1 MKRTCLHTGT
11 LESKSS
17 KFHPT
22 AKKATNFNLR
32 KLVLFSFTLLM
43 VFSVSAQTY
52 NFSGVIKDRE
62 TGETLIGANILLGE
76 GRGTITDFEGRFS
89 IKLPAGDFQVQISY
103 VGFEPIIR
111 KISLSKDLYQVYSL
125 EPQMLGEVS
134 VVSDVARE
142 RETPVAFTNIKP
154 AKIEEELGN
163 RDLPMVLNSTPGV
176 YATQQGGGDGD
187 ARVNIRGFN
196 QRNVAVMLDGI
207 PVNDME
213 NGWVY
218 WSNWFGLDMV
228 TRTMQVQ
235 RGLSASKL
243 TIPAVGGTMNI
254 ITKGIENKKETSI
267 RQELDSEGRYRT
279 SLAYTSGPLANG
291 WGVTAAGSFKEGDG
305 WADETWSKAYFYY
318 LKVDKRVKNHILSFT
333 AMGSP
338 QSHGQ
343 RSYKRAVAT
352 YDTTYAASL
361 GIDTLPRIINQGI
374 RYNQHWGHLNR
385 WELGDVVDST
395 YNIFTGAYTYAYDT
409 LHNRERVS
417 STLNEYHKPMF
428 SLRDFWTV
436 SDKLYIS
443 NILYLSLGRGGGTGT
458 KNSLKDEDLDED
470 GQINWQSFY
479 DANRRTTGFS
489 AIDLAYSP
497 TLFKA
502 GNYRVMNVNE
512 HVWYGLL
519 STFNYQYSNEITF
532 SGGIDVRSYKGRHYR
547 KVFDLLGGDYA
558 VDFFDANQDTA
569 VKFVGDKVFFYN
581 DAWVNWGG
589 MFGQIEYSD
598 GVWSFFG
605 NASVA
610 ESAFKKEDYFRT
622 PDDPQRMTDWL
633 LKTSYTLKAGAN
645 YNLTARSNLFMNLGY
660 LSRTRASNYIYDGYA
675 ARFRAETPNELVKA
689 IEFGYSYA
697 SPTFSYNVNLYNTSW
712 EDKPMNDIQIGQ
724 DLIARVNGINQ
735 LHQGVEVDFIYM
747 LSKQLSFQGL
757 ASIGNWTYQSQF
769 DSVPLFERNTEQQD
783 GYINFDARGVHVG
796 DAAQTQYMASLRY
809 EPIKRLY
816 INTSYIFFDRY
827 YSDFSPSTLNGRGFA
842 VNEDGSPRDSWRIP
856 AYGLLD
862 IHAGY
867 TFFVKDYRMSFRVSV
882 LNALN
887 TVYISDALNNDQYIY
902 QQSPNDF
909 GASSASV
916 FLGLG
921 TRVNTSLSITF

>member
-1 MKRTCLHTGT
+1 MK
-11 LESKSS
+11 SI
-17 KFHPT
+17 
-22 AKKATNFNLR
+22 
-32 KLVLFSFTLLM
+32 LVFILSFVLTMGVWGQNFTL
-43 VFSVSAQTY
+43 
-52 NFSGVIKDRE
+52 SGLVKDRE
-62 TGETLIGANILLGE
+62 TGETLIGANVLLGG
-76 GRGTITDFEGRFS
+76 GRGTITDYEGKFS
-89 IKLPAGDFQVQISY
+89 IELPAGDYQVQVSY
-103 VGFEPIIR
+103 VGFEPIV
-111 KISLSKDLYQVYSL
+111 KKLSLTKDVYQVYIL

-243 TIPAVGGTMNI
+243 TIPAVGGSMNI

-267 RQELDSEGRYRT
+267 RQEIDSEGRWRT
-279 SLAYTSGPLANG
+279 SLGYTSGPLANG
-291 WGVTAAGSFKEGDG
+291 WGVTAATSYKEGDG
-305 WADETWSKAYFYY
+305 WADETWSKAFFYY
-318 LKVDKRVKNHILSFT
+318 LKVDKRIKNHIISFS

-352 YDTTYAASL
+352 YDTAYAASL
-361 GIDTLPRIINQGI
+361 GIDTLPRITDQGI
-374 RYNQHWGHLNR
+374 RYNQHWGYLDR
-385 WELGDVVDST
+385 WELGEMVDSS
-395 YNIFTGAYTYAYDT
+395 YNIFTGGYDYVYDT
-409 LHNRERVS
+409 LHNRQKVS

-436 SDKLYIS
+436 NDKFYVS
-443 NILYLSLGRGGGTGT
+443 NVLYLSIGNGGGTST
-458 KNSLKDEDLDED
+458 KNSLKDEDLDDE
-470 GQINWQSFY
+470 GQINWQAFY

-497 TLFKA
+497 TLFKSS
-502 GNYRVMNVNE
+502 NYRVMNVNE

-519 STFNYQYSNEITF
+519 STFNYQMSKEITI
-532 SGGIDVRSYKGRHYR
+532 SGGIDARSYKGRHYR
-547 KVFDLLGGDYA
+547 KIYDLLGGDYA
-558 VDFFDANQDTA
+558 VDFFNANQDTA
-569 VKFVGDKVFFYN
+569 VKFEGDKVYFFD

-589 MFGQIEYSD
+589 GFGQVEYSD

-605 NASVA
+605 NASLAV
-610 ESAFKKEDYFRT
+610 SAFKKEDYFRT
-622 PDDPQRMTDWL
+622 PDDPQRSTDWL
-633 LKTSYTLKAGAN
+633 YKPSYTLKAGAN
-645 YNLTARSNLFMNLGY
+645 YNLTARSNLFMNVGF
-660 LSRTRASNYIYDGYA
+660 LSRVRASNYIYDGYA
-675 ARFRAETPNELVKA
+675 ARFRASTPNEIVRAVEL
-689 IEFGYSYA
+689 GYSYA
-697 SPTFSYNVNLYNTSW
+697 SPRFSYNVNIYNTSW

-724 DLIARVNGINQ
+724 DLIARVNGIDQ
-735 LHQGVEVDFIYM
+735 LHQGVEVDFIY
-747 LSKQLSFQGL
+747 LVSKQLSFQGL
-757 ASIGNWTYQSQF
+757 ASIGNWIYQSQV
-769 DSVPLFERNTEQQD
+769 DSVPVYERNTEQQD

-796 DAAQTQYMASLRY
+796 DAAQTQLMASVRY

-816 INTSYIFFDRY
+816 LNASYIYFDRY
-827 YSDFSPSTLNGRGFA
+827 YSDFSPNTLNGQGA
-842 VNEDGSPRDSWRIP
+842 AINEDGTPRDSWRIP

-862 IHAGY
+862 VHAGY

-902 QQSPNDF
+902 QQSPNNFD
-909 GASSASV
+909 ASSASV

-921 TRVNTSLSITF
+921 TRVNTSFSINF

>member
-1 MKRTCLHTGT
+1 MKSL
-11 LESKSS
+11 
-17 KFHPT
+17 
-22 AKKATNFNLR
+22 
-32 KLVLFSFTLLM
+32 LVFILSFVLTMGVWGQNFTL
-43 VFSVSAQTY
+43 
-52 NFSGVIKDRE
+52 SGLVKDRE
-62 TGETLIGANILLGE
+62 TGETLIGANVLLGG
-76 GRGTITDFEGRFS
+76 GRGTITDYEGKFS
-89 IKLPAGDFQVQISY
+89 IELPAGDYQVQVSY
-103 VGFEPIIR
+103 VGFEPIV
-111 KISLSKDLYQVYSL
+111 KKLSLTKDVYQVYIL

-243 TIPAVGGTMNI
+243 TIPAVGGSMNI

-267 RQELDSEGRYRT
+267 RQEIDSEGRWRT
-279 SLAYTSGPLANG
+279 SLGYTSGPLANG
-291 WGVTAAGSFKEGDG
+291 WGVTAATSYKEGDG
-305 WADETWSKAYFYY
+305 WADETWSKAFFYY
-318 LKVDKRVKNHILSFT
+318 LKVDKRIKNHIISFS

-361 GIDTLPRIINQGI
+361 GIDTLPRIIDQGI
-374 RYNQHWGHLNR
+374 RYNQHWGYLDR
-385 WELGDVVDST
+385 WELGEMVDSS
-395 YNIFTGAYTYAYDT
+395 YNIFTGGYDYVYDT
-409 LHNRERVS
+409 LHNRGKVS

-436 SDKLYIS
+436 NDKFYVS
-443 NILYLSLGRGGGTGT
+443 NVLYLSIGNGGGTST
-458 KNSLKDEDLDED
+458 KNSLKDEDLDDE
-470 GQINWQSFY
+470 GQINWQAFY

-497 TLFKA
+497 TLFKSS
-502 GNYRVMNVNE
+502 NYRVMNVNE

-519 STFNYQYSNEITF
+519 STFNYQMSKEITI
-532 SGGIDVRSYKGRHYR
+532 SGGIDARSYKGRHYR
-547 KVFDLLGGDYA
+547 EIYDLLGGDYA
-558 VDFFDANQDTA
+558 VDYANANQDTA
-569 VKFVGDKVFFYN
+569 VKFEGDKVYYFD

-589 MFGQIEYSD
+589 GFGQVEYSD

-605 NASVA
+605 NASLAV
-610 ESAFKKEDYFRT
+610 SAFKKEDYFRT
-622 PDDPQRMTDWL
+622 PDDPQRSTDWL
-633 LKTSYTLKAGAN
+633 YKPSYTLKAGAN
-645 YNLTARSNLFMNLGY
+645 YNLTARSNLFMNVGF
-660 LSRTRASNYIYDGYA
+660 LSRVRASNYIYDGYA
-675 ARFRAETPNELVKA
+675 ARFRASTPNEIVRAVEL
-689 IEFGYSYA
+689 GYSYA
-697 SPTFSYNVNLYNTSW
+697 SPRFSYNVNIYNTSW

-724 DLIARVNGINQ
+724 DLIARVNGIDQ
-735 LHQGVEVDFIYM
+735 LHQGVEVDFIY
-747 LSKQLSFQGL
+747 LVSKQLSFQGL
-757 ASIGNWTYQSQF
+757 ASIGNWIYQSQV
-769 DSVPLFERNTEQQD
+769 DSVPVYERNTEQQD

-796 DAAQTQYMASLRY
+796 DAAQTQLMASVRY

-816 INTSYIFFDRY
+816 LNASYIYFDRY
-827 YSDFSPSTLNGRGFA
+827 YSDFSPNTLNGQGA
-842 VNEDGSPRDSWRIP
+842 AINEDGSPRDSWQIP

-862 IHAGY
+862 VHAGY

-902 QQSPNDF
+902 QQSPNNFD
-909 GASSASV
+909 ASSASV

-921 TRVNTSLSITF
+921 TRVNTSFSINF